1 MKYFL
6 GILALLAVAVYALY
20 STAYY
25 FTWQAAFGLPPEDVR
40 RVQFRIYAWFAVFLV
55 TLVVAAVLVFRYYR
69 STMRLRDRLTREL
82 Q

>member
-6 GILALLAVAVYALY
+6 GILASLLVAIYALY

-25 FTWQAAFGLPPEDVR
+25 FTWQTAFALPSEDLR
-40 RVQFRIYAWFAVFLV
+40 SAQLHTYAWFAVF
-55 TLVVAAVLVFRYYR
+55 VVAIAFAAVLVFRYYR
-69 STMRLRDRLTREL
+69 ATLRLRERLTREL